1 MTRPDGPEAV
11 ADFVVAGAGHN
22 SLITAAYLARAGYS
36 SIIVE
41 ARPIPGGGAST
52 EDWLVPGL
60 GIDACSTGHTLIR
73 LNPLIR
79 DDELGLV
86 ARYGLSYVD
95 PDPVAHVAFPDGEH
109 LTMSLDAE
117 LTIAEFGRFSSADA
131 AAYRRLLEEWADVAA
146 IFGSDRFR
154 PVGYGPSI
162 AEMLDGHPRAS
173 TWRRR
178 QAMSA
183 YDLIMATFEDRHCQA
198 FLLWMTFQTIVAID
212 RPGTGL
218 LAYSL
223 IAGRQRNSWSIPLG
237 GSGTLIDALV
247 GFLADH
253 DVVIACNKRVTNLV
267 VDDGRCVGIETADG
281 STYRGR
287 RGVISTVHIKHLVE
301 MAPAECWGE
310 DFLYGV
316 ETYEVG
322 LSGFTVYLAAT
333 QPPVFATPQGGRTAV
348 SAGIVDWPDRFLAML
363 RRLNDNIAL
372 EPDLERGIEHADSRV
387 PFLLVAT
394 PTLVDTSRTV
404 DDLHTVKLLNAV
416 ASDPGPGRTWTEH
429 KATLADWYL
438 DTLRRFC
445 PDFTDDVIVAMDVR
459 SPEDLERYN
468 PHMIRG
474 AYHGG
479 DRTPANSG
487 ANRPVPGWAQHR
499 MPIPGLYQTG
509 GTTHPGGSITG
520 APGRNAA
527 HIILEDLGHDP
538 SRFVPLP

>member
-1 MTRPDGPEAV
+1 MTMSDHSGFE

-36 SIIVE
+36 AIVLD

-52 EDWLVPGL
+52 EDWLIPGL

-86 ARYGLSYVD
+86 SRYGLAYHD
-95 PDPVAHVAFPDGEH
+95 PDPVAHVVFPDGERF
-109 LTMSLDAE
+109 TMSLDPEA
-117 LTIAEFGRFSSADA
+117 TIAEFGRFSAADGN
-131 AAYRRLLEEWADVAA
+131 AYRRLLEEWADVGPV
-146 IFGSDRFR
+146 FGQGRFR
-154 PVGYGPSI
+154 PVGYGPSTDTLL
-162 AEMLDGHPRAS
+162 EGHPRAA

-183 YDLIMATFEDRHCQA
+183 YDLIMTEFSDRHSQA

-223 IAGRQRNSWSIPLG
+223 VAGRQRNSWSIPLG

-247 GFLADH
+247 GYLAEH
-253 DVVIACNKRVTNLV
+253 DVPVRCGRTVTELLI
-267 VDDGRCVGIETADG
+267 DDGRCVGVKTADG
-281 STYRGR
+281 SRYRGTK
-287 RGVISTVHIKHLVE
+287 GVVSTIHVKHLVD
-301 MAPAECWGE
+301 MAPPEMWGE

-316 ETYEVG
+316 QTYEVG
-322 LSGFTVYLAAT
+322 ISGFTVYLAAT
-333 QPPVFATPQGGRTAV
+333 EPPVFSTPDGGRSAV
-348 SAGIVDWPDRFLAML
+348 SAGIVAWPDRFLAML
-363 RRLNDNIAL
+363 RQVNDNVPFDVGH
-372 EPDLERGIEHADSRV
+372 EPV

-394 PTLVDTSRTV
+394 PTLVDRSRTV

-416 ASDPGPGRTWTEH
+416 APDPGPGRTWAGT
-429 KATLADWYL
+429 KKQVADWYVEEVQ
-438 DTLRRFC
+438 RHC
-445 PDFTDDVIVAMDVR
+445 PNFTDAVIVGRDVR
-459 SPEDLERYN
+459 SPEDLERHN
-468 PHMIRG
+468 RHMIHG

-487 ANRPVPGWAQHR
+487 VNRPVPGWAQHR

-538 SRFVPLP
+538 SVHVPLP

>member
-1 MTRPDGPEAV
+1 VSSAGDV
-11 ADFVVAGAGHN
+11 DFVVAGAGHN
-22 SLITAAYLARAGYS
+22 SLVTAAYLARAGYS
-36 SIIVE
+36 SIVLD

-73 LNPLIR
+73 LNPLIK

-86 ARYGLSYVD
+86 SRYGLSYVD

-109 LTMSLDAE
+109 FTMWLDPEA
-117 LTIAEFGRFSSADA
+117 TIAEFARFSPADA
-131 AAYRRLLEEWADVAA
+131 ASYRRLLEEWAGVAS
-146 IFGSDRFR
+146 IFGQNRFR
-154 PVGYGPSI
+154 PIGYGPSV
-162 AEMLDGHPRAS
+162 ESLLDGNPRAS

-178 QAMSA
+178 KAMSA
-183 YDLIMATFEDRHCQA
+183 YDVIMTEFEDRHSQA

-223 IAGRQRNSWSIPLG
+223 VAGRQNNSWSIPLG
-237 GSGTLIDALV
+237 GSGTLVDALV
-247 GFLADH
+247 GYLTDH
-253 DVVIACNKRVTNLV
+253 GATIECDKTVTRLV
-267 VDDGRCVGIETADG
+267 VEGGRCVGVETADG
-281 STYRGR
+281 SVYRGAH
-287 RGVISTVHIKHLVE
+287 GVVSTIHIKHLVD
-301 MAPAECWGE
+301 MAPADLWGP

-316 ETYEVG
+316 DTYEIG
-322 LSGFTVYLAAT
+322 ISGMAVYLAT
-333 QPPVFATPQGGRTAV
+333 REPPVFATANGGRTSV

-363 RRLNDNIAL
+363 RQVNDDVAF
-372 EPDLERGIEHADSRV
+372 DDV

-404 DDLHTVKLLNAV
+404 DGLHTVKMLSAV
-416 ASDPGPGRTWTEH
+416 SYDPGPGRAWETH
-429 KATLADWYL
+429 KYRVAERYL
-438 DTLRRFC
+438 DAVTRRC
-445 PDFTDDVIVAMDVR
+445 PSFTPEVIIGMDVH
-459 SPEDLERYN
+459 SPADLEALN
-468 PHMIRG
+468 AHMIRG

-487 ANRPVPGWAQHR
+487 PNRPVPGWAQHR

-527 HIILEDLGHDP
+527 IIILEDLGHDVTDMYRP
-538 SRFVPLP
+538 